1 MKYQLIIDKDK
12 DEEIVIV
19 AHEKNKLINE
29 IERLIKGSNI
39 NLFGYK
45 DDKIINLTLDEIYA
59 FYTHMG

>member
-45 DDKIINLTLDEIYA
+45 DDKIINLTLDEI
-59 FYTHMG
+59 